1 MFSAVRDHVIQRIE
15 ATPVGR
21 EPFEHLYVEEV
32 FPPDFYAE
40 LQRQMI
46 PNAGYRRLNR
56 TGRVSERYSS
66 ARLCLFPQD
75 LATIEATP
83 AQKDFWRGLFAA
95 FDKSAFRQLWLR
107 VFSDAVKRHLKSV
120 APPPAPGNEP
130 NVPAAFSEV
139 FLMRDL
145 ESYALGPH
153 TDSAQKLVSVLFYL
167 AADESAPELGTS
179 LYRPRDRAFSCPGG
193 PHHGFGKFERVA
205 TLRYK
210 PNAMLAFPKSRVC
223 FHGVEP
229 VASARQRDLL
239 LFDIK
244 VRWQPAQTAA
254 AAAARA

>member
-15 ATPVGR
+15 ATPVGH
-21 EPFEHLYVEEV
+21 EPFEHLYVEDV
-32 FPPDFYAE
+32 FPAEFYAE

-46 PNAGYRRLNR
+46 ADSGYRRLNE

-75 LATIEATP
+75 LATIDAP
-83 AQKDFWRGLFAA
+83 AAQKEFWRELFAA
-95 FDKSAFRQLWLR
+95 FNNSAFRQVWLR
-107 VFSDAVKRHLKSV
+107 TFDGPVKRHLQSVTPTQEPSV
-120 APPPAPGNEP
+120 ATAFNEI
-130 NVPAAFSEV
+130 
-139 FLMRDL
+139 FLLRDL
-145 ESYALGPH
+145 ETYALGPH

-167 AADESAPELGTS
+167 APDESATELGTS
-179 LYRPRDRAFSCPGG
+179 LYRPRDGRFTCPGG

-205 TLRYK
+205 TLPYR

-229 VASARQRDLL
+229 VATAKRRDLL

-244 VRWQPAQTAA
+244 VKWQPAQTAA
-254 AAAARA
+254 ATAARA